1 MLHYRIRGAPLPSL
15 GKEAAMKAIL
25 GIILQYFKKLDK
37 KLFLVVVACGAFS
50 VLLLYS
56 IVQNGLVSYLTP
68 RVYKTQLITLGTGA
82 LAALILSGIDYNKLA
97 KLWFLYAPLALGL
110 VILTFTALGTQREG
124 SIAEDKAWVDLGFMT
139 VQPSEFLKLAFIM
152 TFAIHLAKVG
162 KSMNRPLHLLL
173 LCAHGAV
180 PVLLVAAQKD
190 YGTALVFFVIFLFML
205 ICGGLSI
212 KYIVAGLIALPA
224 FAVFLWFFVLQ
235 GVHKSRI
242 LILFNPDMDP
252 DISRQQTQGK
262 IALGSGQLTG
272 KGLFGGEYSYVS
284 EVHNDFIF
292 TFVGQALGFVG
303 CMFLL
308 GALVFICIKIIVN
321 GHNAKDPLG
330 KNICVGVFGMI
341 FTHIVLNLGMVLGV
355 MPVIG
360 VPLPFV
366 SAGGTAMLSMFLGI
380 GLVMSTYSHSK
391 RGYAVFY
398 DAS

>member
-1 MLHYRIRGAPLPSL
+1 
-15 GKEAAMKAIL
+15 MKAIL
-25 GIILQYFKKLDK
+25 KVVLQYFKKLDK
-37 KLFLVVVACGAFS
+37 QLFLIVVACSCFS

-56 IVQNGLVSYLTP
+56 IVQNGLVVRSYSNIH
-68 RVYKTQLITLGTGA
+68 KTQLMAMCVGA
-82 LAALILSGIDYNKLA
+82 LVALILSGIDYNKLA
-97 KLWFLYAPLALGL
+97 KLWFLYAPVALGL
-110 VILTFTALGTQREG
+110 VILTFTAFGQGREG
-124 SIAEDKAWVDLGFMT
+124 STAEDRAWVDLGFISI
-139 VQPSEFLKLAFIM
+139 QPSEFLKLAFIM
-152 TFAIHLAKVG
+152 TFALHLAKVG
-162 KSMNRPLHLLL
+162 KSMNRPLNLLL

-180 PVLLVAAQKD
+180 PVLLIAAQKD
-190 YGTALVFFVIFLFML
+190 YGTALVFFVMFLFML
-205 ICGGLSI
+205 VCGGLSF
-212 KYIVAGLIALPA
+212 KYIIAGLIALPA

-303 CMFLL
+303 CMLLL
-308 GALVFICIKIIVN
+308 GALVYICIKIIIN
-321 GHNAKDPLG
+321 SHIAKDPLG
-330 KNICVGVFGMI
+330 RNICVGVFAMI
-341 FTHIVLNLGMVLGV
+341 FTHIVMNLGMVLGV

-360 VPLPFV
+360 VPLPFI
-366 SAGGTAMLSMFLGI
+366 SAGGTAMLSMYIGI

-398 DAS
+398 DAN